1 MKETIPVYL
10 TAFNHLSTLR
20 HMAKECERFDQ
31 PITIIDHG
39 STYPPLLE
47 WYESCP
53 YRVVMT
59 GKNWGCYGFWSTKRH
74 ERETGYYIVSDSDLD
89 LSGVPAD
96 AVEKLLAA
104 FRANPWANKA
114 GLSLEWEDIPDHN
127 PHKYVVLAYERNYW
141 YSRTRDGNWKAPVG
155 ATFALYN
162 QRERPVQVI
171 TNEFYRAVRLDRPYV
186 ARHFPWYLDPT
197 KLGEEDRYYFSRT
210 DATSHYSEKIK
221 RAAGL

>member
-1 MKETIPVYL
+1 
-10 TAFNHLSTLR
+10 
-20 HMAKECERFDQ
+20 
-31 PITIIDHG
+31 
-39 STYPPLLE
+39 
-47 WYESCP
+47 
-53 YRVVMT
+53 MT

-96 AVEKLLAA
+96 AVERLLDA

-171 TNEFYRAVRLDRPYV
+171 TNEFYRAVRLDRPYTAV
-186 ARHFPWYLDPT
+186 HVPWHIDFNNLT
-197 KLGEEDRYYFSRT
+197 EEDLYYYKRT
-210 DATSHYSEKIK
+210 DTTSHYSQKIK
-221 RAAGL
+221 EFIEQKYGSTAGD